1 MQTAPLPA
9 NEEQRLARLRG
20 LGILDTL
27 PQKAFDDIS
36 SLAQL
41 ICGTPVALITLV
53 DRDRQWFKSRIG
65 MDASET
71 PREVA
76 FCSHAILD
84 AEHVMVVEDSHRDA
98 RFQDNPLV
106 IGSTQVRF
114 YAGAPIV
121 TNDGYALGTV
131 CVIDQQA
138 RQLHSVQLDALSKLS
153 GLVANLLEHEKTRQ
167 AEADRARATER
178 QQHEQLTAMA
188 LLGVDL
194 QSFVDASGVY
204 RHVNDTYLAYH
215 GCAREDVVGRHVTE
229 QLGDDVF
236 RDRVESRLQR
246 ALAGETITYQREA
259 HFRAKGSRHM
269 EVTLLP
275 VHDAQGRVIGVVTR
289 GHDIQALKD
298 REAELHRTV
307 ALLEQKTLEQERFIH
322 IISHDLREPINS
334 INNFSALLSTDHAQ
348 DLPPLAQRYLGFV
361 QAGGLRM
368 DALLDDLAE
377 YVRLDRRA
385 TASGPVDVARLL
397 DQVRDDLASALL
409 VANGRLESDAL
420 PMVQADA
427 SLLRIALQ
435 NLVSNGLKFARPDT
449 PPLVRVSATR
459 EDGFDL
465 IHVDDNGIGIAP
477 EHQPAI
483 FDMFKR
489 LHSRQRYDGSGL
501 GLSICRRIVEQHGG
515 QISVRSVPGAGSR
528 FTLHL
533 PASPATSS

>member
-1 MQTAPLPA
+1 MQIAPPPA
-9 NEEQRLARLRG
+9 NEEQRLARLHG

-36 SLAQL
+36 ALAQL

-65 MDASET
+65 VDASET

-84 AEHVMVVEDSHRDA
+84 AEHVMVVEDMHQDP

-106 IGSTQVRF
+106 IGDTQVRF

-121 TNDGYALGTV
+121 TADGYALGTV
-131 CVIDQQA
+131 CVVDQQA
-138 RQLHSVQLDALSKLS
+138 RQLHPVQLDALSKLS
-153 GLVANLLEHEKTRQ
+153 GLVADLLEHEKTRQ
-167 AEADRARATER
+167 AQADSTRVAE
-178 QQHEQLTAMA
+178 QQRHQELTAMA
-188 LLGVDL
+188 LLSVDL

-215 GCAREDVVGRHVTE
+215 GCRREDVVGRHVTE
-229 QLGDDVF
+229 QLGEGIF
-236 RDRVESRLQR
+236 RDKVESRLQR
-246 ALAGETITYQREA
+246 ALAGETVTYQREA
-259 HFRAKGSRHM
+259 HFKARGTRHM
-269 EVTLLP
+269 EVALLP
-275 VHDAQGRVIGVVTR
+275 VRDAHGKVTGVVTR

-307 ALLEQKTLEQERFIH
+307 KLLEQKTLEQERFIH
-322 IISHDLREPINS
+322 ILSHDLREPINS
-334 INNFSALLSTDHAQ
+334 INNFSALLTTDHAQ
-348 DLPPLAQRYLGFV
+348 DLPPMAQRYLGFV
-361 QAGGLRM
+361 RGGGQRM
-368 DALLDDLAE
+368 SALLDDLAE

-385 TASGPVDVARLL
+385 PSSGPVDVASLL
-397 DQVRDDLASALL
+397 EQVRDDLASALQL
-409 VANGRLESDAL
+409 ANGRLECGPL
-420 PMVQADA
+420 PTVRGDA

-435 NLVSNGLKFARPDT
+435 NLVANGLKFAQPDT

-477 EHQPAI
+477 EHQPGI
-483 FDMFKR
+483 FDMFTR
-489 LHSRQRYDGSGL
+489 LHSRKRYDGSGL

-515 QISVRSVPGAGSR
+515 QISVRSTPGTGSC

-533 PASPATSS
+533 PSSPAQRA